1 MRHWNAGKIGRLIPL
16 LAGLMLLSPAAHATG
31 ALNTIQNVYQTAMH
45 GWFSTLQ
52 GIANDLFYSLAAI
65 DITWMAL
72 TWMLTRK
79 TFDEIVPS
87 VLKKVMTLG
96 FFLALLT
103 NAGTWVP
110 DVIDSFVDAGQQA
123 GTYQTLTP
131 STIMTDAIGASVG
144 ILTGTTPTA
153 PGQPAPTPAQQSVWE
168 KIVGTVKAATSPL
181 GDIEDVL
188 LRIIVAF
195 VVFAALTYIAIEL
208 LVLLIESYVVIGA
221 GVLFLGFGGSRWTTK
236 FVDGYL
242 NYMVSLGTKL
252 FVLYLIVGALVFQ
265 VLPAINTMLSSL
277 TSGFSPTTGLAA
289 VGATVV
295 MAMLAKTLPH
305 HAGALLSG
313 ASSLSGGHGVDAVK
327 SVGKAAVAV
336 GAAAAAPAVLAAGAA
351 GAAGGGAAA
360 AGGAAG
366 ATGAAG
372 GGVAASSA
380 SAGVAAPVAGGTT
393 SGATWAA
400 GTGSGSV
407 ASKGVAAPTGGG
419 TTSGSPAAGGQTSSS
434 STTAPKATGGSPAAG
449 SSGGSPGTS
458 GGDQPVTQGSAG
470 NSDTATGSGS
480 NVGGRTS
487 SSSTITTKAP
497 DGSQTSVTTADS
509 GGTTSGS
516 PAAGGQTSSSS
527 TTAPKA
533 TGGSPAAGSS
543 GGSPGTSGGDQP
555 VTQGPAGTQQDARTT
570 AGNSGA
576 GTGSGSNSGGNK
588 GSKGVPAPSRV
599 ATLKKVGGHVGNAL
613 NHGMSGNAPSVGAN
627 HAGTKHLDD

>member
-1 MRHWNAGKIGRLIPL
+1 MRHFDVRKIGRFLPI
-16 LAGLMLLSPAAHATG
+16 LAGLLLLSPAAHATG

-52 GIANDLFYSLAAI
+52 GIANDLFFSLAAI

-144 ILTGTTPTA
+144 ILTGTTPAA
-153 PGQPAPTPAQQSVWE
+153 PGQAAPAQQSVFQ
-168 KIVGTVKAATSPL
+168 KVLSTVESATSPL

-221 GVLFLGFGGSRWTTK
+221 GVLFLGAGGSRWTTK

-265 VLPAINTMLSSL
+265 VLPAINTMLSGL
-277 TSGFSPTTGLAA
+277 TTGFSASTGLAA
-289 VGATVV
+289 MGATAV

-336 GAAAAAPAVLAAGAA
+336 GAVAAAPAALAAGAA
-351 GAAGGGAAA
+351 GAAGGGAMA
-360 AGGAAG
+360 AGGASAG
-366 ATGAAG
+366 VTGAAG

-380 SAGVAAPVAGGTT
+380 SAGVAAPAAGG
-393 SGATWAA
+393 GAA
-400 GTGSGSV
+400 GAGSAGGGS
-407 ASKGVAAPTGGG
+407 AMSKGAAAPTGGG
-419 TTSGSPAAGGQTSSS
+419 ASSSTGGGQTSSS
-434 STTAPKATGGSPAAG
+434 STT
-449 SSGGSPGTS
+449 
-458 GGDQPVTQGSAG
+458 
-470 NSDTATGSGS
+470 
-480 NVGGRTS
+480 
-487 SSSTITTKAP
+487 TTKAS

-509 GGTTSGS
+509 GASMTTHTT
-516 PAAGGQTSSSS
+516 PGGQT
-527 TTAPKA
+527 TASFQPA
-533 TGGSPAAGSS
+533 PGSPAAGSS

-576 GTGSGSNSGGNK
+576 GTGSGSNGGGNK
-588 GSKGVPAPSRV
+588 GSKGVPAPSRL
-599 ATLKKVGGHVGNAL
+599 ATLKKVGGHFGKAL
-613 NHGMSGNAPSVGAN
+613 DHGMSGNSPAVGAS

>member
-1 MRHWNAGKIGRLIPL
+1 MRHFDVRKIGRFLPM
-16 LAGLMLLSPAAHATG
+16 LAGLLLLSPAAHATG

-52 GIANDLFYSLAAI
+52 GIANDLFFSLAAI

-110 DVIDSFVDAGQQA
+110 DVIDSFIDAGQQA

-144 ILTGTTPTA
+144 ILTGTTPA
-153 PGQPAPTPAQQSVWE
+153 SAGQPAPAQQSLWQ
-168 KIVGTVKAATSPL
+168 KISSTVESAASPL

-221 GVLFLGFGGSRWTTK
+221 GVLFLGGGGSRWTTK

-242 NYMVSLGTKL
+242 NFMVSLGTKL
-252 FVLYLIVGALVFQ
+252 FVLYLIVGVLVFQ

-277 TSGFSPTTGLAA
+277 TTGFSASTGLAA
-289 VGATVV
+289 MGATAV

-313 ASSLSGGHGVDAVK
+313 VSSLSGGHGVDAVK

-336 GAAAAAPAVLAAGAA
+336 GAVAAAPAVLAAGAV

-380 SAGVAAPVAGGTT
+380 GAGVAAPAASGAAGGA
-393 SGATWAA
+393 SGAAGSSASASGTAA
-400 GTGSGSV
+400 PASGS
-407 ASKGVAAPTGGG
+407 S
-419 TTSGSPAAGGQTSSS
+419 SGGGQTSSS
-434 STTAPKATGGSPAAG
+434 STT
-449 SSGGSPGTS
+449 
-458 GGDQPVTQGSAG
+458 
-470 NSDTATGSGS
+470 
-480 NVGGRTS
+480 
-487 SSSTITTKAP
+487 TTKAP

-509 GGTTSGS
+509 GASMTTHTT
-516 PAAGGQTSSSS
+516 PGGQT
-527 TTAPKA
+527 TASFQTA
-533 TGGSPAAGSS
+533 GGGSTGSAPSAGNGS
-543 GGSPGTSGGDQP
+543 GQPG
-555 VTQGPAGTQQDARTT
+555 QGPAGTQQDARTT

-576 GTGSGSNSGGNK
+576 GTGSGSNGGGAR
-588 GSKGVPAPSRV
+588 GSKGVPAPDSL
-599 ATLKKVGGHVGNAL
+599 ATLKNVGGHFGKAL
-613 NHGMSGNAPSVGAN
+613 NHGMSGNSPVVGAS

>member
-1 MRHWNAGKIGRLIPL
+1 MQHFFRIHNKWVRLLPM

-31 ALNTIQNVYQTAMH
+31 ALDTIQNVYQTAMH

-52 GIANDLFYSLAAI
+52 GIANDLFFSLAAI

-123 GTYQTLTP
+123 GAYQTLTP
-131 STIMTDAIGASVG
+131 STIMMDAVGASVG
-144 ILTGTTPTA
+144 ILTGTTPAAAGSTA
-153 PGQPAPTPAQQSVWE
+153 PAQQSVFQ
-168 KIVGTVKAATSPL
+168 KVLSTVESAASPL

-277 TSGFSPTTGLAA
+277 TTGFSPSTGLEAM
-289 VGATVV
+289 GATAV

-336 GAAAAAPAVLAAGAA
+336 GAVAAAPAVLAAGAA
-351 GAAGGGAAA
+351 GAAGGGAAT
-360 AGGAAG
+360 AGGAAAG

-380 SAGVAAPVAGGTT
+380 SAGVAAPSASGAAGGASSAGSS
-393 SGATWAA
+393 SG
-400 GTGSGSV
+400 
-407 ASKGVAAPTGGG
+407 
-419 TTSGSPAAGGQTSSS
+419 GGQTSSS
-434 STTAPKATGGSPAAG
+434 PTT
-449 SSGGSPGTS
+449 
-458 GGDQPVTQGSAG
+458 
-470 NSDTATGSGS
+470 
-480 NVGGRTS
+480 
-487 SSSTITTKAP
+487 TTKAP
-497 DGSQTSVTTADS
+497 DGSRPSVTTADS
-509 GGTTSGS
+509 GG
-516 PAAGGQTSSSS
+516 
-527 TTAPKA
+527 
-533 TGGSPAAGSS
+533 GGSTGRSTGTP
-543 GGSPGTSGGDQP
+543 GGEQQP
-555 VTQGPAGTQQDARTT
+555 VPSANPEPGPAGTQQDARTT

-576 GTGSGSNSGGNK
+576 GTGSGSNGGGNK
-588 GSKGVPAPSRV
+588 GSKGVSAPSRV
-599 ATLKKVGGHVGNAL
+599 ATLKKVGGHFGNAL
-613 NHGMSGNAPSVGAN
+613 DHGVSSGGGPSVNAS
-627 HAGTKHLDD
+627 HIGTKHLDD

>member
-1 MRHWNAGKIGRLIPL
+1 MQHFFRIHNKWVRLLPM

-31 ALNTIQNVYQTAMH
+31 ALDTIQNVYQTAMH

-52 GIANDLFYSLAAI
+52 GIANDLFFSLAAI

-79 TFDEIVPS
+79 TFDEIVPG

-123 GTYQTLTP
+123 GAYQTLTP
-131 STIMTDAIGASVG
+131 STIMTDAVGASVG
-144 ILTGTTPTA
+144 ILTGTTPAAAGSTA
-153 PGQPAPTPAQQSVWE
+153 PAQQSVFQ
-168 KIVGTVKAATSPL
+168 KVLSTVESAASPL

-195 VVFAALTYIAIEL
+195 AVFAALTYIAIEL

-221 GVLFLGFGGSRWTTK
+221 GVLFLGAGGSRWTTK

-277 TSGFSPTTGLAA
+277 TTGFSASTGLEAM
-289 VGATVV
+289 GATAV

-327 SVGKAAVAV
+327 SVGKAAVAA
-336 GAAAAAPAVLAAGAA
+336 GAVATAPAVLAAGAA

-380 SAGVAAPVAGGTT
+380 SAGVAAPAASGAAGGA
-393 SGATWAA
+393 SGAA
-400 GTGSGSV
+400 GGSSAGASSAGS
-407 ASKGVAAPTGGG
+407 SSGVAPAGGG
-419 TTSGSPAAGGQTSSS
+419 TPPGGGQTSSS
-434 STTAPKATGGSPAAG
+434 PTT
-449 SSGGSPGTS
+449 
-458 GGDQPVTQGSAG
+458 
-470 NSDTATGSGS
+470 
-480 NVGGRTS
+480 
-487 SSSTITTKAP
+487 TTRAP
-497 DGSQTSVTTADS
+497 DGSQPSVTTADS
-509 GGTTSGS
+509 GGGGS
-516 PAAGGQTSSSS
+516 
-527 TTAPKA
+527 
-533 TGGSPAAGSS
+533 TGGSTGAP
-543 GGSPGTSGGDQP
+543 GGGQQP
-555 VTQGPAGTQQDARTT
+555 VPSANPEPGPAGTQQDARTT

-576 GTGSGSNSGGNK
+576 GTGSGSNGGGNK
-588 GSKGVPAPSRV
+588 GSKGVSAPSRV

>member
-1 MRHWNAGKIGRLIPL
+1 MRHFDVRKIGQLLPV
-16 LAGLMLLSPAAHATG
+16 LAGLLLLSPAAHATG

-45 GWFSTLQ
+45 GWYSTLQ
-52 GIANDLFYSLAAI
+52 GIANDLFFSLAAI

-144 ILTGTTPTA
+144 ILTGTTPPA
-153 PGQPAPTPAQQSVWE
+153 PGQAAPAQQSVAQ
-168 KIVGTVKAATSPL
+168 KFLSTVEAATSPL

-188 LRIIVAF
+188 LRVIVAF

-221 GVLFLGFGGSRWTTK
+221 GVLFLGAGGSRWTTK

-265 VLPAINTMLSSL
+265 VLPAINTMLSGL
-277 TSGFSPTTGLAA
+277 TTGFSPSTGLAA

-336 GAAAAAPAVLAAGAA
+336 GAVAAAPAVLAAGAA
-351 GAAGGGAAA
+351 GAAGGGAMS
-360 AGGAAG
+360 AGGASAG
-366 ATGAAG
+366 VTGAAG

-380 SAGVAAPVAGGTT
+380 SAGVTAPAAGG
-393 SGATWAA
+393 GATA
-400 GTGSGSV
+400 GGAGSGSA
-407 ASKGVAAPTGGG
+407 ASKGAAAPSGGG
-419 TTSGSPAAGGQTSSS
+419 TTSSSPAGASS
-434 STTAPKATGGSPAAG
+434 STT
-449 SSGGSPGTS
+449 
-458 GGDQPVTQGSAG
+458 
-470 NSDTATGSGS
+470 
-480 NVGGRTS
+480 
-487 SSSTITTKAP
+487 TTKAP
-497 DGSQTSVTTADS
+497 AGSQTSVTTADS
-509 GGTTSGS
+509 GASMTTHTT
-516 PAAGGQTSSSS
+516 PDGQT
-527 TTAPKA
+527 TASFQPA
-533 TGGSPAAGSS
+533 PGSPAAGSS
-543 GGSPGTSGGDQP
+543 GSSSSASGGDHQP

-576 GTGSGSNSGGNK
+576 GTGSGSNGGANK

-599 ATLKKVGGHVGNAL
+599 ATLGGHFGNAL
-613 NHGMSGNAPSVGAN
+613 DHGVSSGGGPSVNAS
-627 HAGTKHLDD
+627 HIGTKHLDD

>member
-1 MRHWNAGKIGRLIPL
+1 MRHFDVRKIGQWLPV
-16 LAGLMLLSPAAHATG
+16 LAGLLLLSPAAHATG
-31 ALNTIQNVYQTAMH
+31 ALNTIQNVYQSAMH

-52 GIANDLFYSLAAI
+52 GIANDLFFSLAAI

-144 ILTGTTPTA
+144 ILTGTTPPA
-153 PGQPAPTPAQQSVWE
+153 PGQAAPAQQSVAQ
-168 KIVGTVKAATSPL
+168 KFLSTVEAATSPL

-221 GVLFLGFGGSRWTTK
+221 GVLFLGAGGSRWTTK

-252 FVLYLIVGALVFQ
+252 FVLYLIVGTLVLK

-277 TSGFSPTTGLAA
+277 TTGFSPSTGLAA
-289 VGATVV
+289 MGATAV

-327 SVGKAAVAV
+327 SVGKAAVAA
-336 GAAAAAPAVLAAGAA
+336 GAVVAAPAVLAAGAA

-380 SAGVAAPVAGGTT
+380 SAGVAAPVAGGTG
-393 SGATWAA
+393 SVGAA
-400 GTGSGSV
+400 GAAGAGSGSA
-407 ASKGVAAPTGGG
+407 ASKGAAAPA
-419 TTSGSPAAGGQTSSS
+419 SFQPAPGSPT
-434 STTAPKATGGSPAAG
+434 AG
-449 SSGGSPGTS
+449 SSG
-458 GGDQPVTQGSAG
+458 
-470 NSDTATGSGS
+470 
-480 NVGGRTS
+480 S
-487 SSSTITTKAP
+487 SSSE
-497 DGSQTSVTTADS
+497 S
-509 GGTTSGS
+509 GG
-516 PAAGGQTSSSS
+516 GQ
-527 TTAPKA
+527 
-533 TGGSPAAGSS
+533 
-543 GGSPGTSGGDQP
+543 PGTH
-555 VTQGPAGTQQDARTT
+555 GPAGTQQDARTT

-576 GTGSGSNSGGNK
+576 GTGSGSNGGANK

-599 ATLKKVGGHVGNAL
+599 ATLQKVGGNLSNAL
-613 NHGMSGNAPSVGAN
+613 NHGVSGGGPSVNAS
-627 HAGTKHLDD
+627 HIGTKHLDD

>member
-1 MRHWNAGKIGRLIPL
+1 MQRFFRIHNKWVRLLPM

-45 GWFSTLQ
+45 GWFSTLR
-52 GIANDLFYSLAAI
+52 GIANDLFFSLAAI

-123 GTYQTLTP
+123 GAYQTLTP
-131 STIMTDAIGASVG
+131 STILTDAVGASVG
-144 ILTGTTPTA
+144 ILTGTTPA
-153 PGQPAPTPAQQSVWE
+153 AAGQPAPAQQSFFGKVLS
-168 KIVGTVKAATSPL
+168 TVESATSPL

-242 NYMVSLGTKL
+242 NYAVSLGTKL

-277 TSGFSPTTGLAA
+277 TTGFSPSTGLAA
-289 VGATVV
+289 VGATAV

-336 GAAAAAPAVLAAGAA
+336 GAVAAAPAVLAAGAA
-351 GAAGGGAAA
+351 GAAGGGAVA
-360 AGGAAG
+360 AGGASAG

-380 SAGVAAPVAGGTT
+380 SAGVAAPVAGGAGGAGATGAVGGGS
-393 SGATWAA
+393 SGAA
-400 GTGSGSV
+400 GSAGG
-407 ASKGVAAPTGGG
+407 AAAP
-419 TTSGSPAAGGQTSSS
+419 TSGSPAGGSPAGGSQTSSS
-434 STTAPKATGGSPAAG
+434 STTTTKAP
-449 SSGGSPGTS
+449 GGSPG
-458 GGDQPVTQGSAG
+458 
-470 NSDTATGSGS
+470 NS
-480 NVGGRTS
+480 
-487 SSSTITTKAP
+487 
-497 DGSQTSVTTADS
+497 
-509 GGTTSGS
+509 
-516 PAAGGQTSSSS
+516 AGGQ
-527 TTAPKA
+527 P
-533 TGGSPAAGSS
+533 
-543 GGSPGTSGGDQP
+543 D
-555 VTQGPAGTQQDARTT
+555 TQGPAGTQQDARTT

-576 GTGSGSNSGGNK
+576 GTGSGSNGGGNK
-588 GSKGVPAPSRV
+588 GSKGVPAPDRL
-599 ATLKKVGGHVGNAL
+599 ATIKKVGGHFGGAL
-613 NHGMSGNAPSVGAN
+613 NHGLSGNAPSVSAN

>member
-1 MRHWNAGKIGRLIPL
+1 MRHFEVGKIGRFLPM
-16 LAGLMLLSPAAHATG
+16 LAGLLLFSPAAHATG
-31 ALNTIQNVYQTAMH
+31 ALDTIQNVYQTAMH

-52 GIANDLFYSLAAI
+52 GIANDLFFSLAAI
-65 DITWMAL
+65 DVTWMAL

-123 GTYQTLTP
+123 GAYQTLTP

-144 ILTGTTPTA
+144 ILTGTTPA
-153 PGQPAPTPAQQSVWE
+153 AAGQPAPAQQSIFQKVLS
-168 KIVGTVKAATSPL
+168 TVESASSPL

-242 NYMVSLGTKL
+242 NYMVSLGTRL
-252 FVLYLIVGALVFQ
+252 FVLYLIVGALVFE
-265 VLPAINTMLSSL
+265 VLPAIDTMLSGL
-277 TSGFSPTTGLAA
+277 TTGFSASTGLAA
-289 VGATVV
+289 MGATAV

-305 HAGALLSG
+305 HASSLLSG

-336 GAAAAAPAVLAAGAA
+336 GAVAAAPAVLAAGAA
-351 GAAGGGAAA
+351 GAAGGGAAT
-360 AGGAAG
+360 AGGAAAG

-380 SAGVAAPVAGGTT
+380 SAGVAAPVA
-393 SGATWAA
+393 SGAAGGASGAA
-400 GTGSGSV
+400 TPASGASSVGSS
-407 ASKGVAAPTGGG
+407 
-419 TTSGSPAAGGQTSSS
+419 SGGGQTSSS
-434 STTAPKATGGSPAAG
+434 STT
-449 SSGGSPGTS
+449 
-458 GGDQPVTQGSAG
+458 
-470 NSDTATGSGS
+470 
-480 NVGGRTS
+480 
-487 SSSTITTKAP
+487 TTKAP
-497 DGSQTSVTTADS
+497 DGSQTSVTTADNGAS
-509 GGTTSGS
+509 MTTHTT
-516 PAAGGQTSSSS
+516 PGGQT
-527 TTAPKA
+527 TASFQPA
-533 TGGSPAAGSS
+533 PGSPAAGSS
-543 GGSPGTSGGDQP
+543 GAHPSTSGGGQP
-555 VTQGPAGTQQDARTT
+555 DTQGPAGTQQDARTT

-576 GTGSGSNSGGNK
+576 GSGSGGGNK
-588 GSKGVPAPSRV
+588 GSRGVAAPS
-599 ATLKKVGGHVGNAL
+599 AWQTTGKHLKKALDSGLSGTGEASVQHGHI
-613 NHGMSGNAPSVGAN
+613 S
-627 HAGTKHLDD
+627 TRHLDD

>member
-1 MRHWNAGKIGRLIPL
+1 M
-16 LAGLMLLSPAAHATG
+16 LAGLLLLSPAAHATG

-52 GIANDLFYSLAAI
+52 GIANDLFFSLAAI

-123 GTYQTLTP
+123 GAYQTLTP

-144 ILTGTTPTA
+144 ILTGTTPAAAGSTA
-153 PGQPAPTPAQQSVWE
+153 PAQQSFFGKVLS
-168 KIVGTVKAATSPL
+168 TVESATSPL

-252 FVLYLIVGALVFQ
+252 FVLYLIVGALVFK

-289 VGATVV
+289 MGATAV

-336 GAAAAAPAVLAAGAA
+336 GAVAAAPAVLAAGAA
-351 GAAGGGAAA
+351 GAAGGGAMA
-360 AGGAAG
+360 AGGASAG

-380 SAGVAAPVAGGTT
+380 SAGVAAPAAGGGATAGGTT
-393 SGATWAA
+393 AGATGAA
-400 GTGSGSV
+400 GAGPGSGSA
-407 ASKGVAAPTGGG
+407 ASKGAAAPTGGD
-419 TTSGSPAAGGQTSSS
+419 TTSGSSAGGSQTSSS
-434 STTAPKATGGSPAAG
+434 STS
-449 SSGGSPGTS
+449 
-458 GGDQPVTQGSAG
+458 
-470 NSDTATGSGS
+470 
-480 NVGGRTS
+480 
-487 SSSTITTKAP
+487 TTKAP
-497 DGSQTSVTTADS
+497 DGSQTSVTAAAS
-509 GGTTSGS
+509 GG
-516 PAAGGQTSSSS
+516 GQ
-527 TTAPKA
+527 
-533 TGGSPAAGSS
+533 
-543 GGSPGTSGGDQP
+543 PG
-555 VTQGPAGTQQDARTT
+555 TQGPAGTQQDARTT

-588 GSKGVPAPSRV
+588 GSKGVPAPSRL
-599 ATLKKVGGHVGNAL
+599 ATLQKVGGHFGKAL
-613 NHGMSGNAPSVGAN
+613 DHGMSGESPAVGAS
-627 HAGTKHLDD
+627 HAGTRHLDD

>member
-1 MRHWNAGKIGRLIPL
+1 MQRFFRIHNKWVRLLPM

-31 ALNTIQNVYQTAMH
+31 ALNTIQSVYQTAMH

-52 GIANDLFYSLAAI
+52 GIANDLFFSLAAI

-123 GTYQTLTP
+123 GAYQTLTP
-131 STIMTDAIGASVG
+131 STILTDAVGASVG
-144 ILTGTTPTA
+144 ILTGTTPPA
-153 PGQPAPTPAQQSVWE
+153 PGQAAPAQQSFFGKVLS
-168 KIVGTVKAATSPL
+168 TVESATSPL

-195 VVFAALTYIAIEL
+195 AVFAALTYIAIEL

-252 FVLYLIVGALVFQ
+252 FVLYLIVGALVFK

-277 TSGFSPTTGLAA
+277 TTGFSPSTGLAA
-289 VGATVV
+289 VGATAV

-313 ASSLSGGHGVDAVK
+313 ASSLSGGHGVDAAK

-336 GAAAAAPAVLAAGAA
+336 GAVAAAPAVLAAGAA
-351 GAAGGGAAA
+351 GAAGGGAMA
-360 AGGAAG
+360 AGGASAG

-380 SAGVAAPVAGGTT
+380 GAGVAAPASGAAGATGAASAGASSAVGSAGGT
-393 SGATWAA
+393 
-400 GTGSGSV
+400 
-407 ASKGVAAPTGGG
+407 AAPTGGG
-419 TTSGSPAAGGQTSSS
+419 PAGGSQTSSS
-434 STTAPKATGGSPAAG
+434 STT
-449 SSGGSPGTS
+449 
-458 GGDQPVTQGSAG
+458 
-470 NSDTATGSGS
+470 
-480 NVGGRTS
+480 
-487 SSSTITTKAP
+487 TTK
-497 DGSQTSVTTADS
+497 
-509 GGTTSGS
+509 
-516 PAAGGQTSSSS
+516 
-527 TTAPKA
+527 
-533 TGGSPAAGSS
+533 
-543 GGSPGTSGGDQP
+543 P

-576 GTGSGSNSGGNK
+576 GTGSGSNGGGNK
-588 GSKGVPAPSRV
+588 GSKGVPAPDRL
-599 ATLKKVGGHVGNAL
+599 ATIKKVGGHFGGAL

>member
-1 MRHWNAGKIGRLIPL
+1 MQRFFRIHNKWVRLLPM

-52 GIANDLFYSLAAI
+52 GIANDLFFSLAAI

-87 VLKKVMTLG
+87 VLKKVMPLG

-144 ILTGTTPTA
+144 ILTGTTPAA
-153 PGQPAPTPAQQSVWE
+153 PGQAAPAQQSFFGKVLS
-168 KIVGTVKAATSPL
+168 TVESATSPL

-277 TSGFSPTTGLAA
+277 TTGFSPSTGLAA
-289 VGATVV
+289 VGATAV

-336 GAAAAAPAVLAAGAA
+336 GAVAAAPAALAAGAA
-351 GAAGGGAAA
+351 GAAGGGAMA
-360 AGGAAG
+360 AGGASAG

-380 SAGVAAPVAGGTT
+380 SAGVAAPTAGGAGAAGSAGGGVTGAGSTGGTT
-393 SGATWAA
+393 
-400 GTGSGSV
+400 
-407 ASKGVAAPTGGG
+407 APVTSAKPAGGG
-419 TTSGSPAAGGQTSSS
+419 TSGGSGAGQTSGSS
-434 STTAPKATGGSPAAG
+434 STTAKAPEGLQTSPAARGDG
-449 SSGGSPGTS
+449 SAGGGSAGSPG
-458 GGDQPVTQGSAG
+458 GEQPA
-470 NSDTATGSGS
+470 
-480 NVGGRTS
+480 
-487 SSSTITTKAP
+487 
-497 DGSQTSVTTADS
+497 
-509 GGTTSGS
+509 
-516 PAAGGQTSSSS
+516 
-527 TTAPKA
+527 
-533 TGGSPAAGSS
+533 
-543 GGSPGTSGGDQP
+543 
-555 VTQGPAGTQQDARTT
+555 TQGPAGTRQDARTT

-576 GTGSGSNSGGNK
+576 GTGSGSNGGGNK
-588 GSKGVPAPSRV
+588 GSKGVPAPDRL
-599 ATLKKVGGHVGNAL
+599 ATLKKVGGHFGGAL

>member
-1 MRHWNAGKIGRLIPL
+1 MRHFEVRKIGQLLPV
-16 LAGLMLLSPAAHATG
+16 LAGLLLLSPAAHATG

-52 GIANDLFYSLAAI
+52 GIANDLFFSLAAI

-110 DVIDSFVDAGQQA
+110 DVIDSFLDAGQQA
-123 GTYQTLTP
+123 GAYQTLTP

-144 ILTGTTPTA
+144 ILTGTTPAAAGSTV
-153 PGQPAPTPAQQSVWE
+153 PAQQSFFGKVLS
-168 KIVGTVKAATSPL
+168 TVESATSPL

-221 GVLFLGFGGSRWTTK
+221 GVLFLGAGGSRWTTK

-252 FVLYLIVGALVFQ
+252 FVLYLIVGALVFK

-277 TSGFSPTTGLAA
+277 TTGFSPSTGLAA
-289 VGATVV
+289 MGATAV

-336 GAAAAAPAVLAAGAA
+336 GAVAAAPAVLAAGAA

-366 ATGAAG
+366 AAG

-380 SAGVAAPVAGGTT
+380 SAGVAAPVAGGTG
-393 SGATWAA
+393 SAGATGAA
-400 GTGSGSV
+400 GVGSGSA
-407 ASKGVAAPTGGG
+407 ASKVTAAPTGGG
-419 TTSGSPAAGGQTSSS
+419 TTSSSPAGGGQTSSS
-434 STTAPKATGGSPAAG
+434 STTT
-449 SSGGSPGTS
+449 
-458 GGDQPVTQGSAG
+458 
-470 NSDTATGSGS
+470 TGSQPP
-480 NVGGRTS
+480 
-487 SSSTITTKAP
+487 A
-497 DGSQTSVTTADS
+497 TTADS
-509 GGTTSGS
+509 GGGGS
-516 PAAGGQTSSSS
+516 
-527 TTAPKA
+527 
-533 TGGSPAAGSS
+533 TGGSTGTP
-543 GGSPGTSGGDQP
+543 GGGQQP
-555 VTQGPAGTQQDARTT
+555 VQGANPEQGPAGTQQDARTT

-588 GSKGVPAPSRV
+588 GSKGVPAPSRL
-599 ATLKKVGGHVGNAL
+599 ATLQKVGGHFGKAL
-613 NHGMSGNAPSVGAN
+613 DHGMSGESPAVGAS
-627 HAGTKHLDD
+627 HAGTRHLDD

>member
-1 MRHWNAGKIGRLIPL
+1 MQRFFRIHNKWVRLLPM

-52 GIANDLFYSLAAI
+52 GIANDLFFSLAAI

-110 DVIDSFVDAGQQA
+110 DVIDSFIDAGQQA

-144 ILTGTTPTA
+144 ILTGTTPAAAGQTA
-153 PGQPAPTPAQQSVWE
+153 PAQQSVFQ
-168 KIVGTVKAATSPL
+168 KVLSTVESATSPL

-221 GVLFLGFGGSRWTTK
+221 GVLFLGAGGSRWTTK

-252 FVLYLIVGALVFQ
+252 FVLYLIVGALVFK

-277 TSGFSPTTGLAA
+277 TTGFSPSTGLAA

-313 ASSLSGGHGVDAVK
+313 ASALSGGHGVDAVK

-336 GAAAAAPAVLAAGAA
+336 GAVAAAPAVLAAGAA
-351 GAAGGGAAA
+351 GAAGGGAMA
-360 AGGAAG
+360 AGGASAG

-380 SAGVAAPVAGGTT
+380 SAGVAAPAAGGGATAGGAGVAG
-393 SGATWAA
+393 A
-400 GTGSGSV
+400 GSGSAV
-407 ASKGVAAPTGGG
+407 SNGAAAPTGGG
-419 TTSGSPAAGGQTSSS
+419 PAGGSQTSSS
-434 STTAPKATGGSPAAG
+434 STT
-449 SSGGSPGTS
+449 
-458 GGDQPVTQGSAG
+458 
-470 NSDTATGSGS
+470 
-480 NVGGRTS
+480 
-487 SSSTITTKAP
+487 TTKAP

-509 GGTTSGS
+509 GGSMTTHTT
-516 PAAGGQTSSSS
+516 PDGQT
-527 TTAPKA
+527 TASFHPA
-533 TGGSPAAGSS
+533 SGSPAAGSS
-543 GGSPGTSGGDQP
+543 GSSSSASGGDQP

-576 GTGSGSNSGGNK
+576 GTGSGSNGGSNK

-599 ATLKKVGGHVGNAL
+599 ATLQKVGGHLSNAL
-613 NHGMSGNAPSVGAN
+613 NHGVSSGGGPSVNAS
-627 HAGTKHLDD
+627 HIGTKHLDD

>member
-1 MRHWNAGKIGRLIPL
+1 MQRFFRIHNKWVRLLPL
-16 LAGLMLLSPAAHATG
+16 WAGLMLLSPAAHATG
-31 ALNTIQNVYQTAMH
+31 ALNTIQSVYQTAMH

-52 GIANDLFYSLAAI
+52 GIANDLFFSLAAI

-123 GTYQTLTP
+123 GAYQTLTP
-131 STIMTDAIGASVG
+131 STILTDAVGASVG
-144 ILTGTTPTA
+144 ILTGTTPPA
-153 PGQPAPTPAQQSVWE
+153 PGQAAPAQQSFFGKVLS
-168 KIVGTVKAATSPL
+168 TVESATSPL

-242 NYMVSLGTKL
+242 NYAVSLGAKL
-252 FVLYLIVGALVFQ
+252 FVLYLIVGALVFK

-277 TSGFSPTTGLAA
+277 TTGFSPSTGLAA
-289 VGATVV
+289 VGATAV

-313 ASSLSGGHGVDAVK
+313 ASSLSGGHGVDAAK

-336 GAAAAAPAVLAAGAA
+336 GAVAAAPAVLAAGAA
-351 GAAGGGAAA
+351 GAAGGGAMA
-360 AGGAAG
+360 AGGASAG

-380 SAGVAAPVAGGTT
+380 SAGVAAPVAGGA
-393 SGATWAA
+393 GATGAA
-400 GTGSGSV
+400 GGGASGGAGSAG
-407 ASKGVAAPTGGG
+407 GTAAPAGGG
-419 TTSGSPAAGGQTSSS
+419 PAGGSPAGGSQTSSS
-434 STTAPKATGGSPAAG
+434 STT
-449 SSGGSPGTS
+449 
-458 GGDQPVTQGSAG
+458 
-470 NSDTATGSGS
+470 
-480 NVGGRTS
+480 
-487 SSSTITTKAP
+487 TTK
-497 DGSQTSVTTADS
+497 
-509 GGTTSGS
+509 
-516 PAAGGQTSSSS
+516 
-527 TTAPKA
+527 
-533 TGGSPAAGSS
+533 
-543 GGSPGTSGGDQP
+543 P

-576 GTGSGSNSGGNK
+576 GTGSGSNGGGNK
-588 GSKGVPAPSRV
+588 GSKGVPAPDRL
-599 ATLKKVGGHVGNAL
+599 ATIKKVGGHFGGAL

>member
-1 MRHWNAGKIGRLIPL
+1 MQRFFRIHNKWVRLLPM

-52 GIANDLFYSLAAI
+52 GIANDLFFSLAAI

-110 DVIDSFVDAGQQA
+110 DVIDSFIDAGQQA

-144 ILTGTTPTA
+144 ILTGTTPAAAGQTA
-153 PGQPAPTPAQQSVWE
+153 PAQQSVFQ
-168 KIVGTVKAATSPL
+168 KVLSTVESATSPL

-221 GVLFLGFGGSRWTTK
+221 GVLFLGGGGSRWTTK

-242 NYMVSLGTKL
+242 NFMVSLGTKL
-252 FVLYLIVGALVFQ
+252 FVLYLIVGALVFK

-277 TSGFSPTTGLAA
+277 TTGFSASTGLAA
-289 VGATVV
+289 MGSTAV

-313 ASSLSGGHGVDAVK
+313 ASALSGGHGVDAVK

-351 GAAGGGAAA
+351 GAAGGGAMA
-360 AGGAAG
+360 AGGASTG

-380 SAGVAAPVAGGTT
+380 SAGVAAPAAGG
-393 SGATWAA
+393 GATA
-400 GTGSGSV
+400 GGAGMGSGSA
-407 ASKGVAAPTGGG
+407 ASKGALAPTGGG
-419 TTSGSPAAGGQTSSS
+419 TLSSSPAGGGQTSSS
-434 STTAPKATGGSPAAG
+434 STT
-449 SSGGSPGTS
+449 
-458 GGDQPVTQGSAG
+458 
-470 NSDTATGSGS
+470 
-480 NVGGRTS
+480 
-487 SSSTITTKAP
+487 TTKAP

-509 GGTTSGS
+509 GASMTTHTT
-516 PAAGGQTSSSS
+516 PDGQTTVSSSS
-527 TTAPKA
+527 
-533 TGGSPAAGSS
+533 S
-543 GGSPGTSGGDQP
+543 SGGDQP

-576 GTGSGSNSGGNK
+576 GMGSGSNGGGNK

-599 ATLKKVGGHVGNAL
+599 ATLQKVGGHLSNAL
-613 NHGMSGNAPSVGAN
+613 NHGVSSGGGPSVNAS
-627 HAGTKHLDD
+627 HIGTKHLDD